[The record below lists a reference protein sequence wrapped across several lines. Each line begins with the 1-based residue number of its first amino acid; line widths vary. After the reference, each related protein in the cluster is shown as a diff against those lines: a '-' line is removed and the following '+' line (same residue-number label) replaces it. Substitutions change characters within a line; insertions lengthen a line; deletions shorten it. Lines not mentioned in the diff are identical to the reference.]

1 MAHTLQEID
10 AVIAQGPFH
19 PTWSE
24 LATNTVPAWW
34 AHAKFGIFS
43 HWGVFTVPEFGS
55 EWYSRNMYIQGSAP
69 FKHHVATY
77 GPQDKFG
84 YKDFIPLFTAKEFD
98 ADKWLDLIQASGAQ
112 YYMPVAEHHDG
123 FQLYKSTLSHYNSV
137 EMGPHRDVI
146 GELRQATLARGLH
159 FTLSNHRAEHWF
171 FMSHGREFPSDIHG
185 DLKRGDF
192 YWPAMPE
199 PKDHFDTRSQPY
211 PTQEYLED
219 WLLRN
224 CELVDNYQPELVY
237 FDWWIQHE
245 AFKPYLLKFAAYYY
259 DRAAQWGKQVSICYK
274 NQAMAWGSGIKEM
287 ERGGF
292 NTAQPFHWQT
302 DTAIARN
309 SWSYTTTLD
318 YKEAPEILCTLIDT
332 VSNNGNLLL
341 NFGPKADGSI
351 ADKDRQILTAIGAWL
366 KANGAGIYG
375 SYPWEKSAE
384 GPTQAAS
391 GAFSD
396 SKAQVYT
403 PEDFRFTSKDGAI
416 YAYQLAPGESTE
428 AVVKTFA
435 AMPAGHEDEGYNGII
450 KHVEQ
455 LGVGDVPFTRD
466 EAGLHIAGQM
476 VADGVPRGFK
486 IISE

>member
-1 MAHTLQEID
+1 M
-10 AVIAQGPFH
+10 
-19 PTWSE
+19 
-24 LATNTVPAWW
+24 
-34 AHAKFGIFS
+34 
-43 HWGVFTVPEFGS
+43 
-55 EWYSRNMYIQGSAP
+55 
-69 FKHHVATY
+69 
-77 GPQDKFG
+77 
-84 YKDFIPLFTAKEFD
+84 
-98 ADKWLDLIQASGAQ
+98 
-112 YYMPVAEHHDG
+112 
-123 FQLYKSTLSHYNSV
+123 
-137 EMGPHRDVI
+137 
-146 GELRQATLARGLH
+146 
-159 FTLSNHRAEHWF
+159 
-171 FMSHGREFPSDIHG
+171 
-185 DLKRGDF
+185 
-192 YWPAMPE
+192 
-199 PKDHFDTRSQPY
+199 
-211 PTQEYLED
+211 
-219 WLLRN
+219 
-224 CELVDNYQPELVY
+224 
-237 FDWWIQHE
+237 
-245 AFKPYLLKFAAYYY
+245 
-259 DRAAQWGKQVSICYK
+259 
-274 NQAMAWGSGIKEM
+274 
-287 ERGGF
+287 
-292 NTAQPFHWQT
+292 
-302 DTAIARN
+302 
-309 SWSYTTTLD
+309 D

-366 KANGAGIYG
+366 KVNGAGIYG
-375 SYPWEKSAE
+375 SFPWEKSAE

-466 EAGLHIAGQM
+466 EAGLHIAGQT